1 MNKQTVVAQIEIM
14 KNRVSSLEVA
24 IMKMEQS
31 GKFDPED
38 HRFDSLQDQIA
49 EMYNMISK
57 LGIMIGKEPYKV
69 IPDSNSKGETDE

>member
-1 MNKQTVVAQIEIM
+1 MKSETIANQIEIM

-38 HRFDSLQDQIA
+38 PRFDSLQDQIA
-49 EMYNMISK
+49 EMYNLITK

-69 IPDSNSKGETDE
+69 IPDNQGDNK